1 VLPLGFDPPVHR
13 CYRDMVDH
21 FFSVAG
27 AETRRPLITQMA
39 TELIDGWVDEG
50 EVEFMEAYATPLPAR
65 VIATMMGLPLEEL
78 PQLKQWSAAWV
89 SPYSGQLTPAEER
102 EAAAQMVE
110 FQHYLHGHIQDRRAN
125 PTDDV
130 ISHLANTP
138 VKLPDGERPLTDGEV
153 INMIDHLFIGGN
165 ETTTFALTSGMWL
178 LMQQPEVE
186 ERLRADPSKIRN
198 FVDEVLRVESPT
210 QGMDRHTAIETEI
223 AGVTIPKGAHIHMRY
238 AAANRDPAQYG
249 CPADID
255 LDRPNGYRHLAFSIG
270 ESYCPGAGLSRL
282 EQNISW
288 HLLLDRIENIR
299 LAESGNELTH
309 FTNLTLRSFQELRIV
324 FDKR

>member
-1 VLPLGFDPPVHR
+1 MATSSPANPQTVEDVDVFAPETIENWYPTYELLQREAPVYHVPGTMTYFLTRYEDIFDVLRRTDVFKRGSGNARHLLKDEEARELYAKEGWPKVLPLGFDPPVHR

-178 LMQQPEVE
+178 LIQQPEVE
-186 ERLRADPSKIRN
+186 ERLRADPSRIRN
-198 FVDEVLRVESPT
+198 FVDEVLRLESPT

-223 AGVTIPKGAHIHMRY
+223 AGVTIPKTVGR
-238 AAANRDPAQYG
+238 
-249 CPADID
+249 
-255 LDRPNGYRHLAFSIG
+255 
-270 ESYCPGAGLSRL
+270 
-282 EQNISW
+282 
-288 HLLLDRIENIR
+288 
-299 LAESGNELTH
+299 
-309 FTNLTLRSFQELRIV
+309 
-324 FDKR
+324 